1 MIQTKEFALTKKDY
15 IKVLSLQRLKRSWWF
30 FAILIIVSIISKQD
44 PIKNGI
50 PSFEVLY
57 IFFYLLIIFI
67 SIIVWVYSKSNKNLY
82 KPMQLTFGPEKLTIL
97 TGQSSVFTTPT
108 TSEIAYDTITKK
120 QEFINYYLLY
130 VSKSAFLI
138 IPQHVFKTEED
149 KEAFRK
155 LLSLR

>member
-1 MIQTKEFALTKKDY
+1 
-15 IKVLSLQRLKRSWWF
+15 
-30 FAILIIVSIISKQD
+30 
-44 PIKNGI
+44 
-50 PSFEVLY
+50 
-57 IFFYLLIIFI
+57 
-67 SIIVWVYSKSNKNLY
+67 
-82 KPMQLTFGPEKLTIL
+82 MQLTFGPEKLTIL

-138 IPQHVFKTEED
+138 IPQDVFKTEED

-155 LLSLR
+155 LLSFK